1 MPPAARPSEVGI
13 ALRRVTLAPLRAAAT
28 AAASPAGPPPTT
40 TTSLRATTTSLR
52 ATTGA
57 SAAGR
62 MTAAHIGQKLG
73 GVTTHSD
80 TDVTSPGF
88 WYQWGMVEL

>member
-1 MPPAARPSEVGI
+1 MRPSDLEVDSARGDARPVRARARRPVRRSAHHDDTLGRQTNRCGPTGG
-13 ALRRVTLAPLRAAAT
+13 LRR
-28 AAASPAGPPPTT
+28 
-40 TTSLRATTTSLR
+40 
-52 ATTGA
+52 
-57 SAAGR
+57 R
-62 MTAAHIGQKLG
+62 MTAAHVGQKLG